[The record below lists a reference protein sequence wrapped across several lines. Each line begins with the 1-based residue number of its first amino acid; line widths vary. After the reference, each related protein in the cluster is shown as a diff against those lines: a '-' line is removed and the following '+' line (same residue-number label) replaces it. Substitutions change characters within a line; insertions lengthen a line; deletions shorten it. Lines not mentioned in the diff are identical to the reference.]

1 MTKGKILQGIWDKLP
16 LERKQRILAR
26 AEELEAEYLM
36 GAGTVK
42 SGSFDVGRNV
52 IDYTNFEE

>member
-26 AEELEAEYLM
+26 AEKLEAEYRY
-36 GAGTVK
+36 
-42 SGSFDVGRNV
+42 DCRNCEKR
-52 IDYTNFEE
+52 FF